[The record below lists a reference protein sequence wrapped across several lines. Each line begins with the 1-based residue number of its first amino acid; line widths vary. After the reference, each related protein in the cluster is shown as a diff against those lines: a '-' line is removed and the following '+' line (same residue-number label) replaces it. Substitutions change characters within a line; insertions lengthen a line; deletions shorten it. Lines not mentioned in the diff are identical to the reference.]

1 VQQPVEGAERG
12 ALDHG
17 ERTGVGVHRA
27 ALLGGGVDVTPQ
39 VDAVPVVVG
48 SRRRNRVKVTLS
60 KREAAKQHIGRGRS
74 ALQTGKV
81 EAENGGA
88 NQAVHGN

>member
-1 VQQPVEGAERG
+1 MQQPVEGAERG
-12 ALDHG
+12 ALDDS

-27 ALLGGGVDVTPQ
+27 ALLSGGVDVTPQ
-39 VDAVPVVVG
+39 VDTVPVVVG
-48 SRRRNRVKVTLS
+48 TRRRDRVKVTLS
-60 KREAAKQHIGRGRS
+60 ERESAKQHIGRGRS
-74 ALQTGKV
+74 ALQTGEV